1 MSSFKKD
8 DILIS
13 QIKKYFDKNNPY
25 KKEKELLYKN
35 KSNPSSIKKE
45 KKIKNVSN
53 SLRNL
58 VNVTDINLNNN
69 CFNLTKKDKENNK
82 LKIKISQL
90 EKEFKKQ
97 KIELNNQIISLRE
110 ENKNFQMKAQNFF
123 KNYEIPII
131 DNSNKE
137 KNNIILNLNEEIK
150 RLKKKINILSDENID
165 LLNDKKGLKNQ
176 NMNLQKDKQFL
187 IEQITELNKALNNK
201 IKPKLNENEVNLMSL
216 KNQIIE
222 LKNKNNELIKENITQ
237 KEIIYNLKEEII
249 NLQKEKEND
258 LFYKEESIKKE
269 ENINGIKNSKLF
281 FFKQNMKN
289 KSIFNDI
296 DLYSE
301 YDINFNNNNNLE
313 NDIILMEEST
323 RYTDNIY
330 RNKDSKSFIN
340 QNINN
345 RLYLNNKNGE
355 QNYNINKYKKRK
367 HNILKFK
374 NETTINNKKKYKN
387 NELNINNKENK
398 ENHNYNGLYKNLN
411 NIRNKKEECKYSY
424 NMSCEKINN
433 INMYMN
439 YQYKQNNFQKKN
451 CLKKNLS
458 SNKSLLSDYIDEI
471 E

>member
-58 VNVTDINLNNN
+58 VNVTDINLNKN

-150 RLKKKINILSDENID
+150 RLKKEINILSDENID

-249 NLQKEKEND
+249 NIKKEKEND

-289 KSIFNDI
+289 KPIFNDI
-296 DLYSE
+296 DLY
-301 YDINFNNNNNLE
+301 I
-313 NDIILMEEST
+313 
-323 RYTDNIY
+323 
-330 RNKDSKSFIN
+330 
-340 QNINN
+340 
-345 RLYLNNKNGE
+345 
-355 QNYNINKYKKRK
+355 
-367 HNILKFK
+367 
-374 NETTINNKKKYKN
+374 
-387 NELNINNKENK
+387 
-398 ENHNYNGLYKNLN
+398 
-411 NIRNKKEECKYSY
+411 
-424 NMSCEKINN
+424 
-433 INMYMN
+433 
-439 YQYKQNNFQKKN
+439 
-451 CLKKNLS
+451 
-458 SNKSLLSDYIDEI
+458 
-471 E
+471 